1 MSTHGLCIPIGRMYF
16 GLITGSYTRNLSG
29 GVLRKAM
36 WSVADEVN
44 QQFGTFNSTDSSQR
58 GGIIRT
64 LNNLRIIDFTYDG
77 YYYSDW
83 DGTTERCAW
92 ITDKALEEG
101 HCRNWGNPIA
111 EMMHE
116 ALRYL
121 AGRTSPTSAYLYAT
135 PPNDNDKG
143 LPLPNVP
150 WLRTGGTQ
158 IRPPYEIFPIC
169 SRPFMIVI
177 SDINNSYDSDSVP
190 GSHFAS
196 FSGDLIA
203 LNVSTL
209 ANSISTGEGISGN
222 YFIGQSSFYD
232 FICSSKN
239 VSSLAT
245 IRGLCP
251 EEPTKQGSFYP
262 ASIAYYGLRPDGW
275 RSNFLGSKPPPVE
288 TFSVALASP
297 VPDINVKV
305 GNRFVR
311 ITPIGKSVSGCL
323 GVHTACAS
331 RCTLTRDAT
340 GNLRITDCQSG
351 SYCTSNQIVDLY
363 VEQVNYDANNNLTYA
378 SFSINYEDVEQGADH
393 DMDAVVRYIIQ
404 PVGSNQI
411 KVRLEG

>member
-1 MSTHGLCIPIGRMYF
+1 
-16 GLITGSYTRNLSG
+16 NLSG

-64 LNNLRIIDFTYDG
+64 LNNLRIIEFAYPPDDQ
-77 YYYSDW
+77 YYYKDNC
-83 DGTTERCAW
+83 GW
-92 ITDKALEEG
+92 IVSGPLQEG
-101 HCRNWGNPIA
+101 QCRNWGNPIA
-111 EMMHE
+111 EMMYE

-121 AGRTSPTSAYLYAT
+121 AGKTSPTSAYLYAT
-135 PPNDNDKG
+135 PPSDNDSG

-150 WLRTGGTQ
+150 WLRTTGTQ
-158 IRPPYEIFPIC
+158 IRPPYEIFPVC
-169 SRPFMIVI
+169 SRPFMLVI
-177 SDINNSYDSDSVP
+177 SDINNNYDSDSVP
-190 GSHFAS
+190 GSS
-196 FSGDLIA
+196 FGGLTTDLFS
-203 LNVSTL
+203 LDVSNL
-209 ANSISTGEGISGN
+209 ATTITANESISGS
-222 YFIGQSSFYD
+222 YFIGQSGNFYD

-262 ASIAYYGLRPDGW
+262 ASLAYYGLRPDRW
-275 RSNFLGSKPPPVE
+275 RDNFSGSKPPPIE

-311 ITPIGKSVSGCL
+311 ITPIGKSVSGCVD
-323 GVHTACAS
+323 VHTACAS

-340 GNLRITDCQSG
+340 GNLRITNCQANA
-351 SYCTSNQIVDLY
+351 YCPSNQIVDLY